1 MAPLSVIITC
11 KGRLEH
17 LRRTLPAA
25 VEHLAGAEFILVD
38 YDCPQH
44 AGDWAL
50 ANLPTVTV
58 VRVKDRP
65 HFSCAKSR
73 NAGAARATAPWL
85 LFMDADDLLTAP
97 LLAEIQS
104 RQASGVFLLPDPRP
118 PILYGMVA
126 VARADFEAV
135 GRYDEIF
142 EGWGCEDVEF
152 LGRLEAH
159 GLRPAK
165 FDARSIIGIEHEDS
179 ARTQFHEVGLRALNW
194 TVNGAYMAAKRDLTR
209 LGLSMATTELQ
220 SLYGAFKGALANAAF
235 DGRTV
240 SHRVAFRREAFGAL
254 DVVTSLKYDI
264 ELRPQDTDPPA

>member
-44 AGDWAL
+44 AGDWAQ
-50 ANLPTVTV
+50 ANLPAVTV

-65 HFSCAKSR
+65 RFSCAKAR
-73 NAGAARATAPWL
+73 NAGAAHATAPWL

-104 RQASGVFLLPDPRP
+104 RQATGVFLLTDPRP
-118 PILYGMVA
+118 PILYGVLA
-126 VARADFEAV
+126 VARADFEAAR
-135 GRYDEIF
+135 GYDEIF
-142 EGWGCEDVEF
+142 EGWGCEDVE
-152 LGRLEAH
+152 LLDRLEAR
-159 GLRPAK
+159 GLRAAS
-165 FDARSIIGIEHEDS
+165 FDARSIVGIDHEDG
-179 ARTQFHEVGLRALNW
+179 ARTQFHEIGLRELNW
-194 TVNGAYMAAKRDLTR
+194 TVNGTYMAAKRDLTR
-209 LGLSMATTELQ
+209 LGLTLATSELQ
-220 SLYGAFKGALANAAF
+220 SLYGALKGALAHAAF

-240 SHRVAFRREAFGAL
+240 SHRVVFRREAFGSL

-264 ELRPQDTDPPA
+264 ELKTLDADPPA